1 MPIDNQPL
9 PGMKPG
15 QETGTPMQATP
26 PAPLKSPKKE
36 KMKLEKPSKKLK
48 DIVDISPKLILP
60 EEDKPKSKSKHS
72 VMAFGRM
79 NPPHA
84 GHQHVVD
91 KVADVAKK
99 VKAGL

>member
-15 QETGTPMQATP
+15 SDQGQPPVVTP
-26 PAPLKSPKKE
+26 PVPLKNPKKD
-36 KMKLEKPSKKLK
+36 KIKLNKAPKKLK
-48 DIVDISPKLILP
+48 DIIDISPTIK
-60 EEDKPKSKSKHS
+60 EEEKKSKSKHS

-99 VKAGL
+99 VGGRLR